1 MKRLL
6 FRAGVSLITGLPAVL
21 FAAWL
26 LPGFSITSIWAASAG
41 LMVLSVLNS
50 VVRPVLVRFTLPI
63 SVLTAGLF
71 TLFLNG
77 IMIVLVQ
84 LLVKGWQVNDILT
97 GIVVSFVLTLVQ
109 MLIANTIVAR
119 GDRELYFYQMIQRYA
134 RKDMKQRKDFDSPGL
149 LLLEIDGLSE
159 PILRQALAEGR
170 MPFFKALLDSGE
182 YKLVGWDSGLSSQT
196 SAMQAGILHGSH
208 FNIPA
213 FRFYNKQEGR
223 LYVSNHPADAS
234 DMLKAISN
242 GEGLLNAEGFS
253 LNNWATGNAE
263 EVMLTFASGAAGL
276 KMLGPSNNLYQ
287 FFANFNNVQQVVAGV
302 VADLWREW
310 REARYQQKH
319 DVLPRIHRG
328 MPYPLVR
335 VATTVLF
342 PFLSVYL
349 LLGKMFEGIG
359 SVYTTFV
366 SYDEVAH
373 HSGPDREDAL
383 RILTKLDEQFR
394 LIMDARPYVHRKY
407 EVVMLSD
414 HGQTM
419 GATFRQ
425 RYGFTLGEYV
435 QKLLGSEAAILE
447 QLGGDEAVA
456 NINMLAS
463 QLAGSDRW
471 VAKRLRDLTKDRTN
485 EEGVVE
491 LFKPRD
497 ESRTIG
503 TNGGSDPRNQ
513 TVVVASGNLGL
524 IYFTNWKER
533 MTVEQMAD
541 EFPGFVAALVS
552 HPGIGIA
559 VIRSQERGLLAL
571 AGDGSV
577 YFLDEDH
584 WEGPTNPLSDFGPH
598 AALHLH
604 TLDTYP
610 CMPDILVNSFYDPEK
625 NEGAAYEELVGFHG
639 GLGGNQNHPFLM
651 YPAHL
656 QPSDLPPIIGAP
668 EVYEV
673 LRTWQQQLR
682 GKESSQEAAAATP
695 NHTMISGSIAIA
707 VADAAPVGWKNP

>member
-1 MKRLL
+1 MVRRFL
-6 FRAGVSLITGLPAVL
+6 FRTGVSLITGLPAIL

-26 LPGFSITSIWAASAG
+26 LPNFYIASVGAALAG
-41 LMVLSVLNS
+41 LILLSILNA
-50 VVRPVLVRFTLPI
+50 VVRPILVRFTLPI

-71 TLFLNG
+71 TLVING
-77 IMIVLVQ
+77 IMV
-84 LLVKGWQVNDILT
+84 LLVGRWINGWEVTDVLS
-97 GIVVSFVLTLVQ
+97 GIAVSFVLTLVQ
-109 MLIANTIVAR
+109 MLVANTIVAQE
-119 GDRELYFYQMIQRYA
+119 DRDLYFYQMIQRYA
-134 RKDMKQRKDFDSPGL
+134 RKDAKQKKDFASPGL
-149 LLLEIDGLSE
+149 IMLEIDGLSE
-159 PILRQALAEGR
+159 PILKQALAEGR
-170 MPFFKALLDSGE
+170 MPFFKKLLDSGE
-182 YKLVGWDSGLSSQT
+182 YKVTGWDSGLPSQT

-213 FRFYNKQEGR
+213 FRFYNKVEGR
-223 LYVSNHPADAS
+223 LYVSNHPADAA
-234 DMLKAISN
+234 DMLKALSN
-242 GEGLLNAEGFS
+242 GQGLLNVEGFS
-253 LNNWATGNAE
+253 LNNWATGNAD

-310 REARYQQKH
+310 REARYQRKH
-319 DVLPRIHRG
+319 DIQPRIHRG
-328 MPYPLVR
+328 FPYPLVR

-383 RILTKLDEQFR
+383 KILTKLDDQFR
-394 LIMDARPYVHRKY
+394 LIMNARPYVHRKY
-407 EVVMLSD
+407 EVVILSD

-419 GATFRQ
+419 GATFLQ
-425 RYGFTLGEYV
+425 RYGFTLGEFV
-435 QKLLGSEAAILE
+435 NKLLGSEAAIVE

-471 VAKRLRDLTKDRTN
+471 VAKRLRDATRGRTN

-491 LFKPRD
+491 VFKSPD
-497 ESRTIG
+497 QTRTIG
-503 TNGGSDPRNQ
+503 AEDGADPRTK

-533 MTVEQMAD
+533 MTLEQMAT
-541 EFPGFVAALVS
+541 EFPGFVAALTT

-559 VIRSQERGLLAL
+559 VVRSEENGLLAL
-571 AGDGSV
+571 SGDGSV
-577 YFLDEDH
+577 YFLDEDRCV
-584 WEGPTNPLSDFGPH
+584 GNSNPLEHFGPN
-598 AALHLH
+598 AAQHLR

-610 CMPDILVNSFYDPEK
+610 CMPDILVNSFYDPAT

-656 QPSDLPPIIGAP
+656 QKDELPPIVGAA
-668 EVYEV
+668 EVYKV
-673 LRTWQQQLR
+673 VHAW
-682 GKESSQEAAAATP
+682 KEALMGQVGQQEAAPATP
-695 NHTMISGSIAIA
+695 DITKI
-707 VADAAPVGWKNP
+707 

>member
-1 MKRLL
+1 MRRFL
-6 FRAGVSLITGLPAVL
+6 FRAGVSLVTGLPAVL

-26 LPGFSITSIWAASAG
+26 LPGFSITSLGAAIAG
-41 LMVLSVLNS
+41 LIVLSILNAF
-50 VVRPVLVRFTLPI
+50 VRPLLVRFTLPI
-63 SVLTAGLF
+63 SIVTAGLF
-71 TLFLNG
+71 TLILNG

-84 LLVKGWQVNDILT
+84 VLVKGWQVNDILT
-97 GIVVSFVLTLVQ
+97 GIIVSFVLTLVQ
-109 MLIANTIVAR
+109 ILVANTIIAQEER
-119 GDRELYFYQMIQRYA
+119 DLYFYQMIQRYA
-134 RKDMKQRKDFDSPGL
+134 RKDLKQQKEFASPGL
-149 LLLEIDGLSE
+149 LMLEIDGLSE

-170 MPFFKALLDSGE
+170 MPFFKSLLDSGE
-182 YKLVGWDSGLSSQT
+182 YKLVGWDSGLPSQT
-196 SAMQAGILHGSH
+196 SAMQAGILHGTH

-223 LYVSNHPADAS
+223 LYVSNHTKDAS
-234 DMLKAISN
+234 DMLAAINN
-242 GEGLLNAEGFS
+242 GQGLLNVQGFS

-276 KMLGPSNNLYQ
+276 KMLGPSNNLFQ
-287 FFANFNNVQQVVAGV
+287 FFANFNNVQQVAAGI

-310 REARYQQKH
+310 REARFQKTH
-319 DVLPRIHRG
+319 DIQPRIHRG

-383 RILTKLDEQFR
+383 KVLTTLDGQMR
-394 LIMDARPYVHRKY
+394 LIMNARPYVHRKY
-407 EVVMLSD
+407 EVVILSD

-425 RYGFTLGEYV
+425 RYDFTLGEFV
-435 QKLLGSEAAILE
+435 NKLLGSESAIIE

-463 QLAGSDRW
+463 HLASSDRW
-471 VAKRLRDLTKDRTN
+471 VAKRLREATRNRTN
-485 EEGVVE
+485 EDGVVE
-491 LFKPRD
+491 VFKPRD
-497 ESRTIG
+497 ETRTIG
-503 TNGGSDPRNQ
+503 ADDGGDPRTK

-533 MTVEQMAD
+533 LTLEHLAT

-559 VIRSQERGLLAL
+559 VIRSQENGLLAIS
-571 AGDGSV
+571 GDGSI
-577 YFLDEDH
+577 YYLDEDR
-584 WEGPTNPLSDFGPH
+584 WEGKANPLANFGPN
-598 AALHLH
+598 AARHLKA
-604 TLDTYP
+604 LDTYP
-610 CMPDILVNSFYDPEK
+610 CMPDILVNSFYDPET
-625 NEGAAYEELVGFHG
+625 NQGAAYEELVGFHG

-656 QPSDLPPIIGAP
+656 QQGDLPPIIGAP
-668 EVYEV
+668 EVYQV
-673 LRTWQQQLR
+673 IRAW
-682 GKESSQEAAAATP
+682 KEALMGQSGQQEAAQAKPDITK
-695 NHTMISGSIAIA
+695 I
-707 VADAAPVGWKNP
+707 